1 MSVIYINSY
10 QLVAAG
16 GGDIDPYFSNVS
28 LLLHGDGANDSK
40 TIVDSSL
47 RTKTITTFGGV
58 RISTAQSRF
67 GGSSLYFD
75 ETVDYLDVGSADDFN
90 FGTGAFTIECFI
102 YFVLLPPAGQYTGI
116 LGTQI
121 SLSSASLNHWWLG
134 INNLSGVPKLYLG
147 RHGSASDYVS
157 VNWTPSLNTWY
168 HIAATRDDSGVP
180 RLFINGASQN
190 VTISGAWGGSAID
203 FAAPGELAVGIIAT
217 SLSLFGY
224 IDELRLTKG
233 VARYTS
239 DFTPP
244 TAPFPDA

>member
-28 LLLHGDGANDSK
+28 LLLHGDGANDST
-40 TIVDSSL
+40 TIVDSSP
-47 RTKTITTFGGV
+47 RPKTITTFGGV
-58 RISTAQSRF
+58 RISTAQGGF

-75 ETVDYLDVGSADDFN
+75 ETVDYLNAGSADDFN
-90 FGTGAFTIECFI
+90 FGTGAFTVECFI
-102 YFVLLPPAGQYTGI
+102 NFVLLPGGGQYTGI
-116 LGTQI
+116 VGTQN
-121 SLSSASLNHWWLG
+121 SVSSASLNHWWLG
-134 INNLSGVPKLYLG
+134 IYNSGTPRLYLG
-147 RHGSASDYVS
+147 RHGNANDYVS
-157 VNWTPSLNTWY
+157 VNWTPSLNTRY